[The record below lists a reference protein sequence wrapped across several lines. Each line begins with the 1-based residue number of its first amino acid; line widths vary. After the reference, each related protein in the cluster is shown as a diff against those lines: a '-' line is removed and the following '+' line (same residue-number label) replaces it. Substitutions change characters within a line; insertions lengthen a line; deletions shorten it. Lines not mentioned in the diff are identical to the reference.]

1 MDKNLERKRVVD
13 KRTIKLEDLLKPDYI
28 PFLSGRP
35 ERETIIN
42 DDDLMNLEI
51 MVNTT
56 NSVEDFVQKI

>member
-35 ERETIIN
+35 EREIIIN
-42 DDDLMNLEI
+42 GDDLMNLEI
-51 MVNTT
+51 MMNTT

>member
-35 ERETIIN
+35 ERGTIIN

-51 MVNTT
+51 MMNTT

>member
-42 DDDLMNLEI
+42 EDDLMNLEI
-51 MVNTT
+51 MMNTT